1 MSRPRIAR
9 HLPAVLAL
17 APACLVVLVVYLGG
31 SLWSAW
37 ISMTTSRIL
46 PNTNFIGLR
55 QYQSLFANTRWEISL
70 SNLVLFGVLFVGISI
85 ALGFLLAILIDQRV
99 KGETLFRGL
108 LLYPFSMSFI
118 VTGLI
123 WYWVLNPTMGLQQLM
138 RDFGF
143 VDFTF
148 DWIVRQDRV
157 IYTLLAAGIWHAAG
171 LVMVI
176 ALSGLRGVDDE
187 IWKAARIDGVPTWRT
202 YVSIVLPM
210 LGGSLATA
218 VVLLAISVVRL
229 YDLVVSMT
237 NGGPGLAS
245 EVPAKFVID
254 HLFDRQNIGLAMAAS
269 TSILIGVLAF
279 LAPWA
284 YLRMRQEKAGA
295 R

>member
-1 MSRPRIAR
+1 MQRPRILR
-9 HLPAVLAL
+9 RLPAALAL
-17 APACLVVLVVYLGG
+17 APAMLVVLVVYFGG

-37 ISMTTSRIL
+37 VSTTNSRIL
-46 PNTNFIGLR
+46 PNSNFIGLR
-55 QYQSLFANTRWEISL
+55 QYEALFSNTRWEISVT
-70 SNLVLFGVLFVGISI
+70 NLFVFGTLFVAISI
-85 ALGFLLAILIDQRV
+85 VLGFLLAILIDQRV
-99 KGETLFRGL
+99 SGENTFRAL

-123 WYWVLNPTMGLQQLM
+123 WYWVLNPTKGVQQLV

-143 VDFTF
+143 ADFTF

-157 IYTLLAAGIWHAAG
+157 IYTLVFAGVWHAAG

-176 ALSGLRGVDDE
+176 ALAGLRGIDDE
-187 IWKAARIDGVPTWRT
+187 IWKASRVDGVPKCRA
-202 YVSIVLPM
+202 YISIILPM

-218 VVLLAISVVRL
+218 VVLLSISVVRL
-229 YDLVVSMT
+229 YDLVVAMT

-279 LAPWA
+279 LAPWT
-284 YLRMRQEKAGA
+284 YLRMRQERRGGQ
-295 R
+295 